1 MLSSQKK
8 FGFILSVCLIL
19 ICATSPVG
27 WLNNNKEQLL
37 TTANAAENPIQFQGD
52 TNQQLRAFLQERYEI
67 LKAVAGMLNQQYSTG
82 QAGIL
87 EIRNAIIDMLHAEAD
102 LRSTNAER
110 IKVYEKLVI
119 ILQEQDKILAVGVNE
134 GKVDQMDFLK
144 ARATTLQAQIQ
155 LEKLKL
161 STNTPQ

>member
-1 MLSSQKK
+1 MLSSRKR

-19 ICATSPVG
+19 ICSTSPVG
-27 WLNNNKEQLL
+27 WFNNNKEQLL
-37 TTANAAENPIQFQGD
+37 TPANAAENPIQFQGE
-52 TNQQLRAFLQERYEI
+52 TNQQLRALLQERYEI
-67 LKAVAGMLNQQYSTG
+67 LRAVAGMLNQQYSTG
-82 QAGIL
+82 KVGIL

-110 IKVYEKLVI
+110 IKVYEKLVR
-119 ILQEQDKILAVGVNE
+119 ILQEQDKTLAAAVNDD
-134 GKVDQMDFLK
+134 KVDHMDFLK
-144 ARATTLQAQIQ
+144 ARATTLQAEIQ